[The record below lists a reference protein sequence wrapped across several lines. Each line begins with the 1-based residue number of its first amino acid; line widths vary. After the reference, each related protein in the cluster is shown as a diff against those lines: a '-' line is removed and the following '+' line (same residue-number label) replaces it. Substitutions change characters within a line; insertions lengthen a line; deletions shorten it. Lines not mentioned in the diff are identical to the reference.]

1 MVGLNVRKW
10 GFYDKTVKNFKP
22 FCWWDAFRSVWMT
35 QQNAPTGTQGGE
47 TGIGK
52 MAAEK
57 VWVPPAGREA
67 KGGILNRP
75 RRQMSFLSFSD
86 SCELAP
92 LRVCE
97 LANTILC
104 VSFWVMPRMLGKF
117 PESFRLG

>member
-1 MVGLNVRKW
+1 MQSLW
-10 GFYDKTVKNFKP
+10 GCAYEI
-22 FCWWDAFRSVWMT
+22 RSL
-35 QQNAPTGTQGGE
+35 GQGGE

-57 VWVPPAGREA
+57 VCVPPAGREA

-97 LANTILC
+97 LASILC
-104 VSFWVMPRMLGKF
+104 VSFWVMPRMLGNVIRFCSHYKKF
-117 PESFRLG
+117 HFPFFLQPTVHILYYV